1 MVPGTEAKL
10 FWATAMRL
18 WPFPSLQWDD
28 KENQEFI
35 SPKPCSGTFSI
46 PSPPLYSHDL
56 IWIRAILK
64 IKCWSFLFL
73 ENNVTL
79 VNLKRLAHSTN
90 CLYNSFC
97 PLIIFHLVLLFKG
110 IIRAV
115 FTDVEKVGVGSE
127 FRDVVSCSH
136 LLGWHTKSQQAME
149 SMLIRDDWVGKWTF
163 PSLPPRQ
170 HYEKRVSGS
179 LGQVKREPTYYKNCG
194 NHSLFQIVLMVFCA
208 TKWES
213 RILHAKFRL
222 FHPLFNLLLKAGVLA
237 TWEQSAWL
245 CSASQGWENIF
256 QEPTDIPSSGQ
267 N

>member
-10 FWATAMRL
+10 FWATVMRL
-18 WPFPSLQWDD
+18 WPFPSLQRDD

-149 SMLIRDDWVGKWTF
+149 SMLIRDRRLSGEMNF
-163 PSLPPRQ
+163 SLPPPKAALW
-170 HYEKRVSGS
+170 EKGFWVSGS
-179 LGQVKREPTYYKNCG
+179 GEKG
-194 NHSLFQIVLMVFCA
+194 AHVLQKLWKSQPF
-208 TKWES
+208 S
-213 RILHAKFRL
+213 NRI
-222 FHPLFNLLLKAGVLA
+222 NGVL
-237 TWEQSAWL
+237 
-245 CSASQGWENIF
+245 CN
-256 QEPTDIPSSGQ
+256 
-267 N
+267 